1 MRPASFG
8 CSHECTRE
16 ENDHELNDAGMQER
30 EVWGA
35 TPMRLRQQLSVG
47 VPRAP
52 QSASR
57 IQFQYTVSSPRPG
70 AAGEAAAGA

>member
-8 CSHECTRE
+8 CSHECTCE

-35 TPMRLRQQLSVG
+35 TPMRLRQLLSVR

-57 IQFQYTVSSPRPG
+57 LQFQYTR
-70 AAGEAAAGA
+70 EAAAQARDPK